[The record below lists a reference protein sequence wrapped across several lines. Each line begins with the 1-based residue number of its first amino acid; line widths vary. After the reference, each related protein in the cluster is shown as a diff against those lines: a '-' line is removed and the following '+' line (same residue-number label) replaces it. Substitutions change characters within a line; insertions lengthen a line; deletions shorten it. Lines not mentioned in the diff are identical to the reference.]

1 MVKEVKWTKYL
12 WLSLL
17 SFGAF
22 MLEYLSI
29 FVIEVIFLHV
39 DIQNYTTHQRNI
51 HCIIMVFIWAFFIS
65 VLLIF
70 SRKYYHFP
78 ISGNKREKISLKN
91 WIVILAC
98 FIGCKIITFIDWHTL
113 KFIGEAQ
120 GKTVF
125 QFCVQY
131 LYYIFEV
138 MLVIL
143 IIIYGQKAIETLL
156 KKESSIPF
164 GGIILAMTWGA
175 FHFVSRGV
183 GLEIWNGISTM
194 IFSVL
199 SGVMYLRLNRKCLY
213 SYLFIAL
220 GYLL

>member
-29 FVIEVIFLHV
+29 FVIEVIILHV

-51 HCIIMVFIWAFFIS
+51 HCIIMVFMWAFFIS

-91 WIVILAC
+91 WILLAWTPVEGVVC
-98 FIGCKIITFIDWHTL
+98 FTAAKSVVVKHFGNTL
-113 KFIGEAQ
+113 
-120 GKTVF
+120 
-125 QFCVQY
+125 
-131 LYYIFEV
+131 
-138 MLVIL
+138 
-143 IIIYGQKAIETLL
+143 
-156 KKESSIPF
+156 
-164 GGIILAMTWGA
+164 
-175 FHFVSRGV
+175 V
-183 GLEIWNGISTM
+183 GNISTK
-194 IFSVL
+194 S
-199 SGVMYLRLNRKCLY
+199 CLHR
-213 SYLFIAL
+213 S
-220 GYLL
+220 